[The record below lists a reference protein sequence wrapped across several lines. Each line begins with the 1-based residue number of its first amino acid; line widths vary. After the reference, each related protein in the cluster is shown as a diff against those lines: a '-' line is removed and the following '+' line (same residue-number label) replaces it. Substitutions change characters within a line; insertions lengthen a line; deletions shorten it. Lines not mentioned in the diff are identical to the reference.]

1 MRLMPSEPLS
11 MTVTIRVGAG
21 DLAVRRTSFPIVHD
35 RCDERYPDVCI
46 PPPGPVLDCD
56 AVTYKNIKVNP
67 PGPDDPHGLDPDGDG
82 MGCEWPDQP
91 QPPQQP

>member
-1 MRLMPSEPLS
+1 
-11 MTVTIRVGAG
+11 MTVTLRVGAG
-21 DLAVRRTSFPIVHD
+21 DLVVRRTSFPIVHAW
-35 RCDERYPDVCI
+35 CDERYPDVCI
-46 PPPGPVLDCD
+46 PPPEPVLDCA
-56 AVTYKNIKVNP
+56 AVTYKNIKVDP